1 MITKARVL
9 IVMVGLGVIVALAW
23 SLVTI
28 GELKAEAS
36 QSEQAIIHLNNTI
49 REERARYEQTDRM
62 LAETARQRAD
72 AARKAGQLADQLR
85 ALAGADP
92 CVDTRI
98 GPGTAERVRKYRTHP
113 PLSEGTGTTNVD

>member
-9 IVMVGLGVIVALAW
+9 IVMFGLGGIVALAW
-23 SLVTI
+23 SLMTI
-28 GELKAEAS
+28 GELKAEAR

-85 ALAGADP
+85 ALSGTDP

-98 GPGTAERVRKYRTHP
+98 GPDTAERVRQYRTSP
-113 PLSEGTGTTNVD
+113 PFSEGASAANVD

>member
-23 SLVTI
+23 SLMTI

-36 QSEQAIIHLNNTI
+36 QSEKAIIHLNNTI

-62 LAETARQRAD
+62 LAETARQRED
-72 AARKAGQLADQLR
+72 ASRRANELAGQLR
-85 ALAGADP
+85 ALDGADP

-98 GPGTAERVRKYRTHP
+98 GPDVVERVQQYRA
-113 PLSEGTGTTNVD
+113 SSSVSTGAGAEDVD

>member
-1 MITKARVL
+1 MQARLLIMLAGVVL
-9 IVMVGLGVIVALAW
+9 VSGLAW
-23 SLVTI
+23 SLMTI
-28 GELKAEAS
+28 GELKAEAR
-36 QSEQAIIHLNNTI
+36 QSEQAIIHLNRTI

-72 AARKAGQLADQLR
+72 AVRKAGQLADQLR

-98 GPGTAERVRKYRTHP
+98 GPDTAERVRQYRTHP
-113 PLSEGTGTTNVD
+113 

>member
-1 MITKARVL
+1 MSRWLVL
-9 IVMVGLGVIVALAW
+9 AVLLIGLSGALAW
-23 SLVTI
+23 SLMII
-28 GELKAEAS
+28 GELKAEVR

-72 AARKAGQLADQLR
+72 AARKADQLADQLR

-92 CVDTRI
+92 CLDTRI
-98 GPGTAERVRKYRTHP
+98 GPDAAERVRQYRTSP
-113 PLSEGTGTTNVD
+113 PLSEGAGTANVD